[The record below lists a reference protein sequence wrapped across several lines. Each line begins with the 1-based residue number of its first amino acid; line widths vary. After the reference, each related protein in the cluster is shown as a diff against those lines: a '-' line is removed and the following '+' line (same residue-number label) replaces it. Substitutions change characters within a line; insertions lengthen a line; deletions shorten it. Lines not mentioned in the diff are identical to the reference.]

1 MMDTSLSTSTLSCP
15 CCAFLSRGDIFLPR
29 IEVKS
34 DTNYVNGVDAI
45 SEVDVPSVQEIIA
58 SPAEAWDRILKN
70 KPRGKENAFECG
82 RVIMVDTHGHPHLQ
96 RETQYADMIDKRTHF
111 GHGLVVSLTCAVS
124 PADWNDALMYS
135 SQSSYILPALGLHP
149 WYLKDIMIPNLDTF
163 ESTDDIATF
172 LKWDWLNDLENQLSD
187 HPHLL
192 VGEIGLC
199 KMARFVREF
208 PKEKGG
214 KSAAL
219 QLQKLVFRKQFEL
232 AAKWSRPVTVHCVN
246 AHGLFMDVM
255 REVLNEA
262 KNSCTENNGLFTMT
276 HWRKAF
282 PPAIAMHSFSGTA
295 HHVREIL
302 AFEQHL
308 EEVGA
313 GREKCKRKQKQPVE
327 GAIIAESDIVLSN
340 DNSKGP
346 LFFFGF
352 SHSVNHLMCTSE
364 KARKKGEEALRS
376 VPSDRLLVESD
387 VHASDDVVLGTAG
400 SVAYV
405 AHARGERIEDVAEI
419 CARNGLRFLN
429 SLDSIEK

>member
-1 MMDTSLSTSTLSCP
+1 
-15 CCAFLSRGDIFLPR
+15 
-29 IEVKS
+29 
-34 DTNYVNGVDAI
+34 
-45 SEVDVPSVQEIIA
+45 
-58 SPAEAWDRILKN
+58 
-70 KPRGKENAFECG
+70 
-82 RVIMVDTHGHPHLQ
+82 
-96 RETQYADMIDKRTHF
+96 
-111 GHGLVVSLTCAVS
+111 
-124 PADWNDALMYS
+124 MYS
-135 SQSSYILPALGLHP
+135 SQSSYILPALGVHP
-149 WYLKDIMIPNLDTF
+149 WYLNDIMIPNLDAV
-163 ESTDDIATF
+163 ESTDDVATF
-172 LKWDWLNDLENQLSD
+172 LKWDWLNDLENQLSI

-214 KSAAL
+214 RNTAL

-262 KNSCTENNGLFTMT
+262 KDSCTEKNGLGAMK

-282 PPAIAMHSFSGTA
+282 PPAIALHSFTGTA

-302 AFEQHL
+302 AFEQQL
-308 EEVGA
+308 LVPWEDVGA
-313 GREKCKRKQKQPVE
+313 GGEKYKRKQNQQPE
-327 GAIIAESDIVLSN
+327 REIIAESGTLLSK

-376 VPSDRLLVESD
+376 VPSDRVLVESD
-387 VHASDDVVLGTAG
+387 VHTSHDVVLGTAG

-429 SLDSIEK
+429 SLDSITNY

>member
-1 MMDTSLSTSTLSCP
+1 
-15 CCAFLSRGDIFLPR
+15 
-29 IEVKS
+29 
-34 DTNYVNGVDAI
+34 
-45 SEVDVPSVQEIIA
+45 
-58 SPAEAWDRILKN
+58 
-70 KPRGKENAFECG
+70 
-82 RVIMVDTHGHPHLQ
+82 
-96 RETQYADMIDKRTHF
+96 
-111 GHGLVVSLTCAVS
+111 
-124 PADWNDALMYS
+124 
-135 SQSSYILPALGLHP
+135 
-149 WYLKDIMIPNLDTF
+149 MIPNLDTVQ
-163 ESTDDIATF
+163 STDDVATF
-172 LKWDWLNDLENQLSD
+172 LKWDWLDDLENQLSD

-214 KSAAL
+214 KNAAL

-262 KNSCTENNGLFTMT
+262 KDSCTKKNVLGTKT
-276 HWRKAF
+276 HLRKAF
-282 PPAIAMHSFSGTA
+282 PPAIAMHSFTGTV

-302 AFEQHL
+302 AFEQQL
-308 EEVGA
+308 RAPWKEVGA
-313 GREKCKRKQKQPVE
+313 GGEKYKRKQKQQPVE
-327 GAIIAESDIVLSN
+327 RAIIAEPGKLLSD

-364 KARKKGEEALRS
+364 KARKKGEEALRF

-405 AHARGERIEDVAEI
+405 AHARGERIEDAAEI
-419 CARNGLRFLN
+419 CARNGLQFLN
-429 SLDSIEK
+429 SFDSIAYY